1 MNATTDLAIPE
12 TALSDYCR
20 RNEIAYLALF
30 GSAGRGE
37 LGAQSDVDLLVE
49 FVPGAR
55 IGFLALARMQRE
67 LSTFFGRPVD
77 LVPRAGLKPVIREA
91 VLAEE
96 RVLYGARG
104 LRFGPK

>member
-12 TALSDYCR
+12 AALSDYCR

-55 IGFLALARMQRE
+55 IGLLALARMQRE
-67 LSTFFGRPVD
+67 LSALFGRPVD

>member
-12 TALSDYCR
+12 AAPSDYCR

-49 FVPGAR
+49 FVPGVR

-67 LSTFFGRPVD
+67 LSALLPE
-77 LVPRAGLKPVIREA
+77 VPD
-91 VLAEE
+91 
-96 RVLYGARG
+96 
-104 LRFGPK
+104 